1 MHPVVGF
8 LLVVLQAAAPTMRG
22 ARNPS
27 YAADGRLA
35 LSVYGRLWVR
45 SADSSPRWLRITA
58 GPAWDREP
66 A

>member
-35 LSVYGRLWVR
+35 LSVYGRLWEIGRAHV
-45 SADSSPRWLRITA
+45 
-58 GPAWDREP
+58 
-66 A
+66 